1 MIAAGLGWV
10 WGPIFL
16 VLSFIMVAVIMM
28 NLLQLRRDT
37 LLPAAFVELFEQ
49 KLQAKDYQGA
59 YDTARADDS
68 FVARVLAAGLGR
80 LNRGYEEAIEGM
92 QEVGE
97 EETMA
102 MEHKISYLALIGS
115 VAPMLGLLGTVQGMI
130 DSFSVIAG
138 SETSPKPK
146 DLAAGISTAM
156 VTTLAGLIIAI
167 PAMIAFSLFK
177 NRMARLVLE
186 VGVVSEGL
194 MSRFNRKPGTG
205 ATTAPAQRAD

>member
-1 MIAAGLGWV
+1 
-10 WGPIFL
+10 
-16 VLSFIMVAVIMM
+16 
-28 NLLQLRRDT
+28 
-37 LLPAAFVELFEQ
+37 
-49 KLQAKDYQGA
+49 
-59 YDTARADDS
+59 
-68 FVARVLAAGLGR
+68 
-80 LNRGYEEAIEGM
+80 
-92 QEVGE
+92 
-97 EETMA
+97 
-102 MEHKISYLALIGS
+102 
-115 VAPMLGLLGTVQGMI
+115 VQGMI